1 MYVPKVFAGPEALGW
16 QLADEESFGLVIAN
30 GEVTPLPFLV
40 DAERRALRAHAAR
53 SNPICAL
60 DGARVSVAF
69 SGPHGYVTPRW
80 YAEPR
85 AQVPTWN
92 YAVACAHGTLR
103 VLDRDD
109 TRAVIA
115 ESCARF
121 EPEGGY
127 DPSWIPRELHDGLL
141 EGIVGLEIAIDRMEV
156 KLKLSQNR
164 APEDRR
170 RVREGFV
177 AQGQAALAAWME
189 RVEAR
194 AHWDTVYEARGAEA
208 VSWFQPSPDRSLALI
223 ERAGVAKDAA
233 ILDVGGGASRLAGA
247 LLERGYR
254 DVSVL
259 DISER
264 ALAKARERLGHRGH
278 EVQWITA
285 DVTEATLERRYALW
299 HDRAVFHFLVGE
311 DDRRRY
317 RELLRRSTS
326 PGAAILVATFA
337 LDGPE
342 RCSGLPIVRYS
353 PESLLAALGPGLTL
367 VESETEDHHTPAG
380 KVQRFVY
387 CRFRRDG

>member
-1 MYVPKVFAGPEALGW
+1 MYVPKVFAGAEALGW
-16 QLADEESFGLVIAN
+16 RVADEESFGLLMAA
-30 GEVTPLPFLV
+30 GDVTPLPFLV
-40 DAERRALRAHAAR
+40 DAERRVLRAHAAR
-53 SNPICAL
+53 SNPVRAL

-80 YAEPR
+80 YAEPH
-85 AQVPTWN
+85 AHVPTWN
-92 YAVACAHGTLR
+92 YVVACAHGTLR
-103 VLDRDD
+103 LLDRDA
-109 TRAVIA
+109 TRAVVA
-115 ESCARF
+115 ETCARF

-141 EGIVGLEIAIDRMEV
+141 GAIVGLEIAIDRMEV

-164 APEDRR
+164 AAEDRR
-170 RVREGFV
+170 RVREGFA
-177 AQGQAALAAWME
+177 AQGQDALAAWME

-194 AHWDTVYEARGAEA
+194 AHWDSVYEARAPEE

-223 ERAGVAKDAA
+223 ERAGIAKDAA

-247 LLERGYR
+247 LLERGFR
-254 DVSVL
+254 DVTVL
-259 DISER
+259 DISAR
-264 ALAKARERLGHRGH
+264 ALAKAREHLGPRADD
-278 EVQWITA
+278 VRWITA

-299 HDRAVFHFLVGE
+299 HDRAVFHFLVDE

-317 RELLRRSTS
+317 RELLARSTT

-367 VESETEDHHTPAG
+367 VEAETEEHHTPAG
-380 KVQRFVY
+380 KIQRFVY
-387 CRFRRDG
+387 CRFRRE